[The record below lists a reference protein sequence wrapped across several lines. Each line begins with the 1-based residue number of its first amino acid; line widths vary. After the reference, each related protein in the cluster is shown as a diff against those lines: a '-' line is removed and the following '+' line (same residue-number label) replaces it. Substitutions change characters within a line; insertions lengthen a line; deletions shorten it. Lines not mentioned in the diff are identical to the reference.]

1 MDLWARG
8 DEAGGRASV
17 SGQHPAS
24 DETHLA
30 DRQKAIA
37 RRWYEDVIIDRT
49 LDAIDQIYPS
59 DR

>member
-1 MDLWARG
+1 M
-8 DEAGGRASV
+8 